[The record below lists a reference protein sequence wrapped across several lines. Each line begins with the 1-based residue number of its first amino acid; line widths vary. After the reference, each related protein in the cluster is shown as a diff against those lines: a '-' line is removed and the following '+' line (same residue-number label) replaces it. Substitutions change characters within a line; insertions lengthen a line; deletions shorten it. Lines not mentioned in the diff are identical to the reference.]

1 MATNVRGSIGS
12 SSRSYTAGSGMFSSQ
27 SSLSGSSRTGSSGG
41 PQTGSGT
48 PSGYKGCCTNFNT
61 KIQSFKTL
69 IGQTTGAARFTRPS
83 PAILNNFA
91 NWVNKGNII
100 QICSKAQVSR
110 WAKACRKNF
119 NTRDATP
126 TTCKNVLA
134 AKFGKSAIKA
144 VARTK
149 TGSFMVVTSPTLK
162 GRTFAFP
169 K

>member
-1 MATNVRGSIGS
+1 MATNVRGRIGP
-12 SSRSYTAGSGMFSSQ
+12 SSRSYTAGSEMFSSQ
-27 SSLSGSSRTGSSGG
+27 TSLGGSSQAGSSAGRETGSS
-41 PQTGSGT
+41 T
-48 PSGYKGCCTNFNT
+48 PSGYKGCCTNFHT

-83 PAILNNFA
+83 PTVLNNFA

-110 WAKACRKNF
+110 WAKTCQKNF

-134 AKFGKSAIKA
+134 AKFGKTAIKA

>member
-1 MATNVRGSIGS
+1 MATNVRGRIGS
-12 SSRSYTAGSGMFSSQ
+12 SSRSYTAGLGMFSGGST
-27 SSLSGSSRTGSSGG
+27 LGGSSRTGSSGARNI
-41 PQTGSGT
+41 GSST
-48 PSGYKGCCTNFNT
+48 PAGYKGCCSNFHT

-83 PAILNNFA
+83 PTILNSFA

-110 WAKACRKNF
+110 WAKTCRKNF
-119 NTRDATP
+119 NTRNATP

-134 AKFGKSAIKA
+134 AKFGKTTIKA